1 MKADWAKLRNAF
13 KDSETTLVASVDCTA
28 AGKTLCDEVGVS
40 SYPTLKYGDPTDL
53 HDYKGKRGYDDLRRF
68 ADELEPA
75 CGISN
80 IDLCDEDR
88 RNLIKQFQG
97 MSVSELEASIQEKT
111 AYVEKQEADFKAFV
125 GGTKKEFNLATKK
138 RSDALD
144 AIKQSNLSLMRA
156 VQAFRKF
163 PSKSEEL

>member
-1 MKADWAKLRNAF
+1 MKATWAKLRNAF

-28 AGKTLCDEVGVS
+28 AGKTLCDEFGVS

-53 HDYKGKRGYDDLRRF
+53 HDYKGKREYDVLKRF

-75 CGISN
+75 CGITN
-80 IDLCDEDR
+80 VDLCDEDR

-97 MSVSELEASIQEKT
+97 MSISELEALVQEKT
-111 AYVEKQEADFKAFV
+111 AYVDKQEADFQAV
-125 GGTKKEFNLATKK
+125 IAGTKKEYNLATKR
-138 RSDALD
+138 RSEGLD
-144 AIKQSNLSLMRA
+144 VIKKSNLALMRA